1 MDIDEE
7 EYYRIGERGFNLQR
21 AILLKEGHRPR
32 RDDYLPRE
40 WHEEPLETHVAD
52 PECLVPGPQGKP
64 VSMIGHRIDRRDYDE
79 LLEEFYLL
87 RGWDV
92 PTGLPS
98 RSLLESLDMSDV
110 ADGLEAS
117 GLLVARPRG
126 IPLGT
131 RISRGMRRAGKG
143 FTAALGGLGR
153 FRLRG
158 AGGGADGP
166 GGLATVEGPSI
177 RGEELS
183 ALLEEQRV
191 KFADPKIAHNFRG
204 WNKAMQYYFPDIDE
218 YHVIVIEEGEAQPPE
233 KLDEP
238 MKNPEIHYEMST
250 QVLRAMT
257 RGELSGFQAYQQR
270 KLKLRAAFGDMMKLQ
285 ALNKT

>member
-1 MDIDEE
+1 
-7 EYYRIGERGFNLQR
+7 
-21 AILLKEGHRPR
+21 
-32 RDDYLPRE
+32 
-40 WHEEPLETHVAD
+40 
-52 PECLVPGPQGKP
+52 
-64 VSMIGHRIDRRDYDE
+64 
-79 LLEEFYLL
+79 
-87 RGWDV
+87 
-92 PTGLPS
+92 
-98 RSLLESLDMSDV
+98 
-110 ADGLEAS
+110 
-117 GLLVARPRG
+117 
-126 IPLGT
+126 
-131 RISRGMRRAGKG
+131 
-143 FTAALGGLGR
+143 
-153 FRLRG
+153 LRG
-158 AGGGADGP
+158 AGGGTDGP